1 MSSAASAGGV
11 WGVSTAQPSPRSG
24 FTDSLC
30 PPLPEADSGP
40 QCPPPCKVEVTLSG
54 ADRVRRVTDVTGA
67 GQAGTV
73 TDCTAS
79 SPSQGAAALGS
90 SVLSHSIDSVVFE
103 GMSVSWLGVLASG
116 EPRGANRGI

>member
-1 MSSAASAGGV
+1 MGSEHGSALAAVGFHGQSLSSPPGSRFRAS
-11 WGVSTAQPSPRSG
+11 VS
-24 FTDSLC
+24 
-30 PPLPEADSGP
+30 
-40 QCPPPCKVEVTLSG
+40 PPCKVGVTLSG

-116 EPRGANRGI
+116 EPCGANRGI

>member
-1 MSSAASAGGV
+1 MGSEHGSALAAVGFHGQSLSSPPGSKLRAS
-11 WGVSTAQPSPRSG
+11 VS
-24 FTDSLC
+24 
-30 PPLPEADSGP
+30 
-40 QCPPPCKVEVTLSG
+40 PPPCKVGVTHSG